1 MSLSCFFLGIF
12 FQNLTDQY
20 TFIHRIFLSFDLLI
34 VFVTFSCKYNDV
46 SRLSMMNGVSNSF
59 FPIDD
64 LNIFSFC
71 LADTCFDIIN
81 NRLRLFISRVI
92 GCDDRQ
98 ICQLTTSPISNR
110 RSRERLP
117 PQPNR
122 HTRRFGLYSL
132 SVVRRDSRLIALC
145 A

>member
-64 LNIFSFC
+64 LNIFFLLSC
-71 LADTCFDIIN
+71 CTCFDIIN

-98 ICQLTTSPISNR
+98 ICQAYRTL
-110 RSRERLP
+110 LP
-117 PQPNR
+117 SQTDGHGNGYHHSQTDIPD
-122 HTRRFGLYSL
+122 GSAYIL
-132 SVVRRDSRLIALC
+132 SVW
-145 A
+145 

>member
-12 FQNLTDQY
+12 FPESHGSVHVHPSDIS
-20 TFIHRIFLSFDLLI
+20 FFDLLI

-81 NRLRLFISRVI
+81 NRLRLFFISRII

-98 ICQLTTSPISNR
+98 ICQLSDTSPLSNR
-110 RSRERLP
+110 RSRETVTTTSQTDIP
-117 PQPNR
+117 D
-122 HTRRFGLYSL
+122 GSVYIL
-132 SVVRRDSRLIALC
+132 SVW
-145 A
+145 